1 MRILAIDL
9 GKNNSVACDY
19 EAPSDQHGFI
29 SVVTTPARFS
39 EIIAKVAPDRVV
51 IEITRK

>member
-19 EAPSDQHGFI
+19 EAPSDQHRFF
-29 SVVTTPARFS
+29 SMATSPARFS
-39 EIIAKVAPDRVV
+39 ELIAKVAPDRVV
-51 IEITRK
+51 I